1 MEAPV
6 HPFNDQP
13 NGSYYPSLG
22 PSPMNPAYNT
32 PNYNGKQPAKLQ
44 KPKQDMDFDP
54 INPFGSPNA
63 LPPIND
69 AV

>member
-1 MEAPV
+1 
-6 HPFNDQP
+6 
-13 NGSYYPSLG
+13 
-22 PSPMNPAYNT
+22 MNPAYNT